1 MIIRL
6 VLVLTFS
13 LFCVKAQAQEL
24 TIQTAAPSQELLWK
38 AEALEN
44 KTKYLPKEQQDWN
57 AVASAY
63 KAAAD
68 AGHPDAMAF
77 YARTLNFLGKT
88 AEAEVW
94 FKKSADEGSTFGQ
107 FNLGSILFNKS
118 RANCPQTVYLYKKSA
133 DNGNPDA
140 IAALG
145 YFYKDAICGPVPKP
159 ETEKYLKLG
168 VERGN
173 PVSLYNYAVFL
184 QEHNFFGKNDE
195 LSMIYFYLASKNVSS
210 ALKFNI
216 DEKVA
221 KQKAAILISKLQ
233 TANKLPKAYQKFR
246 QICSQTGACNYVEWQ
261 LLEKIRK
268 GSFESENGFAEL
280 LK

>member
-1 MIIRL
+1 MVLRL
-6 VLVLTFS
+6 AFVLFVSMLATN
-13 LFCVKAQAQEL
+13 VVAQPL

-77 YARTLNFLGKT
+77 YARTLYFLGKT

-107 FNLGSILFNKS
+107 FNLGSILYNKS
-118 RANCPQTVYLYKKSA
+118 QANCPQTINLYKKSA

-145 YFYKDAICGPVPKP
+145 YFYKDAICGRVPKS
-159 ETEKYLKLG
+159 EIEKYLKLG

-173 PVSLYNYAVFL
+173 PVSLFNYALFL
-184 QEHNFFGKNDE
+184 QDHNFFGKNDE
-195 LSMIYFYLASKNVSS
+195 LSLIYFFLASKNVSS
-210 ALKFNI
+210 SLKFNL
-216 DEKVA
+216 DEKIA
-221 KQKAAILISKLQ
+221 KEKAAALFAKLKA
-233 TANKLPKAYQKFR
+233 ANNLPRAYQKFR
-246 QICSQTGACNYVEWQ
+246 QICSHTGACNYVEWK
-261 LLEKIRK
+261 LVEKIRN
-268 GSFESENGFAEL
+268 GIFESENGFEVL
-280 LK
+280 TN

>member
-1 MIIRL
+1 MTIRL
-6 VLVLTFS
+6 ILVLIFG
-13 LFCVKAQAQEL
+13 LYCANAQAQEL
-24 TIQTAAPSQELLWK
+24 TIQTADPSQELLWK

-118 RANCPQTVYLYKKSA
+118 PANCPQTIYLYKKSA

-145 YFYKDAICGPVPKP
+145 YFYKDAICGRVPKF
-159 ETEKYLKLG
+159 ETEKYLKIG
-168 VERGN
+168 VDRGN
-173 PVSLYNYAVFL
+173 PVSLYNYALFL
-184 QEHNFFGKNDE
+184 QDHNFFGKNDE
-195 LSMIYFYLASKNVSS
+195 LSLIYFFLASKNVSS
-210 ALKFNI
+210 SLKFNLE
-216 DEKVA
+216 EKIA
-221 KQKAAILISKLQ
+221 KEKAAYLFTKIKA
-233 TANKLPKAYQKFR
+233 ANNLPSAYQKFR
-246 QICSQTGACNYVEWQ
+246 QICSQTGACNYVEWK
-261 LLEKIRK
+261 LVEKIRN
-268 GSFESENGFAEL
+268 GIFESENGFEVL
-280 LK
+280 TN